1 MSSFSDD
8 IQRAF
13 QPQSDLERL
22 RLEAARTLNRTEWAS
37 YKEAS
42 NSFDAQR
49 RYVRRSYELEYPA
62 RIAEERKRL
71 INKAGSIKRNFVPR
85 FLGNDAF
92 NADAINR
99 RAQMNVRAA
108 HKNDLKR
115 IDRSDLREGDIL
127 CFRTS
132 GRTISHIGIY
142 LKDDRFVH
150 ASRSS
155 GVRISSL
162 QQPYYQSRFIAAG
175 RVDRDARVN
184 RSADAPARMVIRG
197 L

>member
-22 RLEAARTLNRTEWAS
+22 RVEAARTLNRTEWAS
-37 YKEAS
+37 YKKAS

-49 RYVRRSYELEYPA
+49 RYVRRSFELEYPA

-71 INKAGSIKRNFVPR
+71 IDKAGSIKRNFVPR
-85 FLGNDAF
+85 FLGSDGF

-99 RAQMNVRAA
+99 RARMNVRAA

-115 IDRSDLREGDIL
+115 IDQQEMQSIRSMLETSQARKQLREKPMRD
-127 CFRTS
+127 FQKAADRRS
-132 GRTISHIGIY
+132 GRE
-142 LKDDRFVH
+142 R
-150 ASRSS
+150 R
-155 GVRISSL
+155 VRT
-162 QQPYYQSRFIAAG
+162 QSR
-175 RVDRDARVN
+175 
-184 RSADAPARMVIRG
+184 
-197 L
+197 